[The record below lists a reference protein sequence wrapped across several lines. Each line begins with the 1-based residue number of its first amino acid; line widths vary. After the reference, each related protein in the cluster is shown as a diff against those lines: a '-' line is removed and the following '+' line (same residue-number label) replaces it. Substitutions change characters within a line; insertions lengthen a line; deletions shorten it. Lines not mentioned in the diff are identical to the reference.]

1 MQWELRK
8 ISILTNG
15 EENYQKDLGIERVNW
30 HVLISIFEE
39 ELMLLAFSR
48 GIFSKTVGMANHHT
62 WNKNT
67 FVVWFYVPELYHFN
81 DSSYS
86 PA

>member
-15 EENYQKDLGIERVNW
+15 EENYQQDLGIERVNW

-39 ELMLLAFSR
+39 ELMLLAF
-48 GIFSKTVGMANHHT
+48 
-62 WNKNT
+62 
-67 FVVWFYVPELYHFN
+67 
-81 DSSYS
+81 
-86 PA
+86 